1 MADNSSAGTSVALPV
16 LDPGLVPVSPAKAT
30 AEELLDSFMRSRSER
45 TNRAYRQDLEGF
57 QTWLLSQGVAVETMD
72 DTARFLLAGGQGGA
86 NGLALKYQTF
96 LREQGL
102 APSSINRKMSALK
115 SLVRQANLLGMVPW
129 TLIVTRLKAKAYR
142 DTRGPGIDNYRKM
155 LELTRSRKDPKGIR
169 DYAILSTLYSL
180 ALRRSE
186 LVNTSLED
194 LDLQAG
200 ALSIIGKGDT
210 QRTKLT
216 LPEPTKRALVAWLEV
231 RGNGLG
237 PLFCGIDKGGNLK
250 GGLTGN
256 GLYHIIKDLG
266 KRVGITTRVHGIRH
280 LACTQAVR
288 AASAADLD
296 ISTVLQF
303 SRHSSL
309 KTLEIYI
316 DNDRDYQG
324 RISALVAM
332 GMEG

>member
-1 MADNSSAGTSVALPV
+1 MN
-16 LDPGLVPVSPAKAT
+16 
-30 AEELLDSFMRSRSER
+30 SRSEK
-45 TNRAYRQDLEGF
+45 TNRAYRQDLETF
-57 QTWLLSQGVAVETMD
+57 RAWLLTEGFPVESID
-72 DTARFLLAGGQGGA
+72 DAARLLLSSGQGAA
-86 NGLALKYQTF
+86 NGLAMKYQTF
-96 LREQGL
+96 LRDQGQ
-102 APSSINRKMSALK
+102 ASSSINRRISALK

-129 TLIVTRLKAKAYR
+129 TLTVTRLKVKAYR
-142 DTRGPGIDNYRKM
+142 DTRGPGLANYRKM
-155 LELTRSRKDPKGIR
+155 LELTKSRHDPKGVR

-186 LVNTSLED
+186 LVDTRLED
-194 LDLQAG
+194 LDLEANTL
-200 ALSIIGKGDT
+200 AIIGKGDT
-210 QRTKLT
+210 QRIRLT
-216 LPEPTKRALVAWLEV
+216 LPDPTKQALVAWLDV
-231 RGNGLG
+231 RGIVPG
-237 PLFCGIDKGGNLK
+237 PLFYGIDKGGNLK

-266 KRVGITTRVHGIRH
+266 KRIGIETRVHGIRH

-303 SRHSSL
+303 SRHASL

-324 RISALVAM
+324 RISSLVAM